1 MINSLQ
7 TYLATPVKTD
17 PKVSRPAVSSVSGP
31 AVVESARG
39 AQDGSGS
46 GPAGRAEEAN
56 RKSTDADVERALQ
69 QVSDRLQIN
78 QRTLQFSVDKD
89 TQSTVVK
96 VIDSE
101 TNKLIRQIPSEELL
115 SISKRL
121 EAATGMLF
129 SDKA

>member
-1 MINSLQ
+1 MINNLQ
-7 TYLATPVKTD
+7 TYLATPVKTET
-17 PKVSRPAVSSVSGP
+17 KVSRPALQPASAVSAP
-31 AVVESARG
+31 DQARG
-39 AQDGSGS
+39 SADAAN
-46 GPAGRAEEAN
+46 AGARVDESQRKASDAE
-56 RKSTDADVERALQ
+56 VERALQ
-69 QVSDRLQIN
+69 QVSERLQTN

-115 SISKRL
+115 SISRRL

-129 SDKA
+129 SEKA

>member
-1 MINSLQ
+1 MINNLQ

-17 PKVSRPAVSSVSGP
+17 PKVSRPAAQPVAGPNAAGQVRSG
-31 AVVESARG
+31 S
-39 AQDGSGS
+39 DGSGS
-46 GPAGRAEEAN
+46 SGSAQQAGRPSSE
-56 RKSTDADVERALQ
+56 ADVERALQ
-69 QVSDRLQIN
+69 QVSERLQTN

-89 TQSTVVK
+89 THSTVVK

-129 SDKA
+129 SETA